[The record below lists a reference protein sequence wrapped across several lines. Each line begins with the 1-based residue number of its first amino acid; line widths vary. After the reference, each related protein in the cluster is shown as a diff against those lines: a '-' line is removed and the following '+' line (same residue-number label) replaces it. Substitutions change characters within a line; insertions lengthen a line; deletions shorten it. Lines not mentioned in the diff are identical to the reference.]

1 MHTRWLK
8 LLWLLARGRTR
19 VPRSGCAPTRQSIC
33 LTSCPPPWGL
43 CAILYILPVRWPSIR
58 SLEKSDQAVRACA
71 ESDAYVCLHQ
81 MYYVF
86 FFHALLAAAMR
97 ACMPLRGRCCTALLV
112 VVVVFVSTV
121 SLLVIIISQPHTTAL
136 VERGRRPARTK
147 HTEKK
152 ERATLSRS
160 LSHAR
165 EKIRARGVV
174 ILETSSP
181 DLWKCVYAC
190 V

>member
-1 MHTRWLK
+1 VSLDRAVLRQDR
-8 LLWLLARGRTR
+8 ASASPR
-19 VPRSGCAPTRQSIC
+19 VHRREACVPYCISFRSGDHQSD
-33 LTSCPPPWGL
+33 LS
-43 CAILYILPVRWPSIR
+43 RNRIR
-58 SLEKSDQAVRACA
+58 PYVHVLRAMRT
-71 ESDAYVCLHQ
+71 YVFIKCTT
-81 MYYVF
+81 YF